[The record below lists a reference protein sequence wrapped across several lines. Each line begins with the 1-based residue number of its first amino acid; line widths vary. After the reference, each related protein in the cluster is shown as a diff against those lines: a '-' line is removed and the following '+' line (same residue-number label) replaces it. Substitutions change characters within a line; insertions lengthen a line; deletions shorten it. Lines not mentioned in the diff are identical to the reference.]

1 MGVALRPPPAHAEKL
16 QEALLLA
23 LRAGDQTAAHG
34 IVDRASALGWSPD
47 ELRCDLITPT
57 LHEVGRRWEIG
68 ELGVAE
74 EHLASA
80 ICEWLLAAIAG
91 RTPRTVGPDDRR
103 AVVGCPGGEL
113 HALGAMIVANVLA
126 ERGWRVLY
134 LGAATPP
141 DAWGPIVRARRMDA
155 AVISTTT
162 AAAVAQVPET
172 LRAIREARRETVTVV
187 GGQAFTSRRIGRGVG
202 AGLVV
207 DDPRDLAAQ
216 LDTVLA

>member
-1 MGVALRPPPAHAEKL
+1 
-16 QEALLLA
+16 
-23 LRAGDQTAAHG
+23 
-34 IVDRASALGWSPD
+34 
-47 ELRCDLITPT
+47 
-57 LHEVGRRWEIG
+57 
-68 ELGVAE
+68 
-74 EHLASA
+74 
-80 ICEWLLAAIAG
+80 
-91 RTPRTVGPDDRR
+91 
-103 AVVGCPGGEL
+103 
-113 HALGAMIVANVLA
+113 
-126 ERGWRVLY
+126 
-134 LGAATPP
+134 
-141 DAWGPIVRARRMDA
+141 MDA